1 MGKLELTVRHAV
13 ELPKLMSKIPYTG
26 KAPGARQPLRP
37 ASTDPLAPAENYV
50 TENPLLEDP
59 DALAAR
65 LAESE
70 DFIRRHRGLLLGI
83 LVAVVAVVAGAFG
96 YNYWRTDQNQR
107 GQAAMFRAVN
117 YWEADSLAKATKG
130 DGQHPGIDK
139 VASEYSGT
147 KAGNLANFYAGTAA
161 LKQGK
166 FQQAYDYLDKFSS
179 GDYLVQ
185 SRAYSL
191 MGDAQLEL
199 NKPKEAAEL
208 YAKAADHNANEY
220 FSPGYVLKQGIALEA
235 AKDNAAAV
243 KAYDRI
249 INDYPSA
256 QEVAEAQQRKAALA
270 Q

>member
-1 MGKLELTVRHAV
+1 
-13 ELPKLMSKIPYTG
+13 MSKIPYTG
-26 KAPGARQPLRP
+26 KTPGARQPVRP
-37 ASTDPLAPAENYV
+37 VSTDPLAPAEENYV

-70 DFIRRHRGLLLGI
+70 DFVRRNRNLLLGV
-83 LVAVVAVVAGAFG
+83 LAAVVLAVVAVFG
-96 YNYWRTDQNQR
+96 YNYWRTQQNVQA
-107 GQAAMFRAVN
+107 QAASFRAVSH
-117 YWEADSLAKATKG
+117 WESDSLKSALQG
-130 DGQHPGIDK
+130 DGKLPGLTR

-147 KAGNLANFYAGTAA
+147 KAGNLANFYAGVAL

-166 FQQAYDYLDKFSS
+166 FQDAYNALDKFSS
-179 GDYLVQ
+179 DDYLVQ
-185 SRAYSL
+185 SRAYAL

-199 NKPKEAAEL
+199 NKAKEAADL

-220 FSPGYVLKQGIALEA
+220 FTPGYLLKEGVAREV
-235 AKDNAAAV
+235 AKDNAGAV

-249 INDYPSA
+249 LNDYATS
-256 QEVAEAQQRKAALA
+256 QEAAEARQAKARL